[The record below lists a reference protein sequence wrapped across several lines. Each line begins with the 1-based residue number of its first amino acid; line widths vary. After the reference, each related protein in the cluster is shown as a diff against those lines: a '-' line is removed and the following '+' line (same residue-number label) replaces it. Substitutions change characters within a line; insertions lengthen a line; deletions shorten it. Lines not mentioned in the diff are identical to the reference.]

1 MNRYL
6 SYFKHHIRV
15 WHEGELNLVPRSSVK
30 GPQSENAYVISIPP
44 GTKADALFAFFESCK
59 NPQIEPQSFAA

>member
-15 WHEGELNLVPRSSVK
+15 WHEGELHLVPRSTIS
-30 GPQSENAYVISIPP
+30 GPGSETVLSISIPE
-44 GTKADALFAFFESCK
+44 GTRNCTLFAFFESCK